1 METARKS
8 GNFNLP
14 SHTGQSEHESTV
26 IKCHDVVLREASCR
40 HDISPEIHVMA
51 FLNNI
56 YVGPAKQVRLAI
68 PVSSSL
74 QPKPDLSVSK
84 VGIEPSGSV
93 YRPSE
98 IVSSGM
104 IYTATDRKLSRRLL
118 KTPLL
123 GRVRWADAP
132 LLAVS

>member
-1 METARKS
+1 
-8 GNFNLP
+8 
-14 SHTGQSEHESTV
+14 
-26 IKCHDVVLREASCR
+26 
-40 HDISPEIHVMA
+40 MA